1 MNYFYCE
8 YSSTLMPNI
17 FFSEEQRFNQLFT
30 WLIIAPVLA
39 ITSYQLFEIVA
50 DKTRPIT
57 SEELIGLGI
66 AFVVTVGVGLLFYH
80 MKLIT
85 QIDNAK
91 IHIRFTPFV
100 NKTIH
105 WTEVNRAFIT
115 TYKPIME
122 YGGWGIRRRTG
133 KTAYSVSGKQGLQLV
148 LKNGKMIL
156 IGTQKSDEI
165 AYLLKRRA
173 QED

>member
-50 DKTRPIT
+50 DKTRPIP

-85 QIDNAK
+85 QINNAK